1 MILVT
6 VKLGTL
12 VNAIFE
18 VIKGT
23 KIFKTLTDEIQRVSV
38 SSHCVSRQKARAC
51 VLSAFREFV
60 ICSVRLSTIP
70 GQSTRKENAILCA
83 RIQIFEFS
91 R

>member
-51 VLSAFREFV
+51 VLSAFRDM
-60 ICSVRLSTIP
+60 
-70 GQSTRKENAILCA
+70 
-83 RIQIFEFS
+83 
-91 R
+91 